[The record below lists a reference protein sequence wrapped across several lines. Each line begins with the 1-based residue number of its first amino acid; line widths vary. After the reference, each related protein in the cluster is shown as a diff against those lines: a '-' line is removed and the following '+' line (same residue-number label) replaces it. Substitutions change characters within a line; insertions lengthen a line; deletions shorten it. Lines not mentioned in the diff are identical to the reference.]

1 MHEPETEIFFTGHL
15 VASMVGS
22 IPVIVVGKGKWVVHC
37 GQHFEL
43 VEEFHKA
50 RVWGSGYVTGV
61 NYNRIAFR
69 RIYVTVQDPSTKPGA
84 RIRLL
89 AWDSEVLDQMRQ
101 LKRGDWIKFGGKVG
115 IDAYKD
121 LHIAETTV
129 NTMDLLGQSES
140 TRYFLRPD
148 PKKIQM
154 LRVDDWALKKLQK
167 KQQGKKRSSQSSL
180 LRFQ

>member
-61 NYNRIAFR
+61 NYNRTAFR

-121 LHIAETTV
+121 LHIAETTHSSHPD
-129 NTMDLLGQSES
+129 NALLTGNAALLEGQHHGPLGTIRINSI
-140 TRYFLRPD
+140 FP
-148 PKKIQM
+148 Q
-154 LRVDDWALKKLQK
+154 A
-167 KQQGKKRSSQSSL
+167 
-180 LRFQ
+180 